1 MSQGASPCHM
11 EGEEFFEEER
21 EVTFVVE
28 RDEVDA
34 LVASVA
40 ELERNADPVVFGKLL
55 QIVHSYQELPQL
67 LDPHLEGWITPLAGV
82 LRAEAHKGEDAD
94 MVLVQRTA
102 KVLNALATVRG
113 AKTVVKFFPH
123 EARDLEPVVALLVR
137 SHDAQLCVT
146 TLEEKDELGTAWETR
161 AVLILWLSI
170 LVLIPF
176 DLVTVDSL
184 AEDLDDAEAPPVV
197 TRILRLCQD
206 RYLSDPGIVRDR
218 AATLLARLLTRPD
231 MPRALASF
239 LDWATEALAKAVPAP
254 EDEPKPRRDGRSM
267 SSSERAK
274 AFAAAEQKATFLIP
288 GVARALAAIFKLG
301 TRGALL
307 GVAER
312 AWGDARNLAESP
324 AAKGSAL
331 VRQLAC
337 KLAQRIGLLFLKP
350 RVVAWRYERGARSL
364 VDNLKKNGGDVSGS
378 VATVPEAPTSSESA
392 ARAVSAGEAS
402 DDDDDVPDGV
412 EEVIESLLIAL
423 QDKDTVVRWS
433 AAKGLGRI
441 TARLPAEFGDE
452 VVGSI
457 LECFAPAENENTR
470 HGACLALAE
479 LARRGLLLPERL
491 PDAVPHVA
499 EALTYDVR
507 RGPHSVGAHVRDAA
521 AYVCWAFARAYAPE
535 ALAPHAPALGP
546 ELLVAAC
553 FDREVNCRRAAAA
566 AFQEAVGRL
575 GAFPHGMDVVSA
587 ADYFALGARTN
598 AFTRVADFVCAL
610 DEYRPALLEHL
621 LRVKLAHWERPTRE
635 LAARALGVVGQR
647 DRDWTR
653 DTALP
658 VLLDRALSPAMETR
672 HGAVVGAAEA
682 LLALKPRDSEPETE
696 RKDAG
701 SFGTVRKR
709 PAGVVDGALAE
720 RVVTLVRDVEKARL
734 YRGKGGEA
742 MRAATCRFVE
752 CLAMTGQPLDRGPGP
767 AAGPKSLRSSLLAS
781 MEESLRHPSADVR
794 DAATR
799 ALGEFA
805 EAYMCGSSPEKGAER
820 LVATLAATAEED
832 PNPAARRGAAAALG
846 AMPAALLLAT
856 VKSRKTNGNGAHEPV
871 ANGETGSEREPASEQ
886 KPVVVPAWRVAMDAL
901 ATASQFEED
910 LEARDAET
918 RVCAVK
924 GAAGVARTLCAAVT
938 RARRVGGEAAAA
950 SAAATVAHETL
961 RVCLRCIQ
969 EDYCVDN
976 RGDVGSWVREAAMDA
991 IPDLVVAARAAA
1003 ADDAETGGAETSE
1016 TLSPERAREIVCA
1029 LLKQA
1034 AEKIDRVRAAAGA
1047 ALASTLRGDEARAL
1061 APLRGVPAGEALLA
1075 AIPKSTSAAA
1085 WAAPSSAF
1093 PALAKLIAADDD
1105 LCGLATYRRS
1115 LLEGFVVSA
1124 GGVGDSLGKAAGGAL
1139 VTVLRDDPELQRDV
1153 FKTLVA
1159 ILNDRAGVDR
1169 VTTPLLRVLD
1179 VCFSVGC
1186 LGAVAP
1192 APPAP
1197 PAPLAAALA
1206 AKLRAELKGSR
1217 DVAKLC
1223 LGVQALCHLAGLGK
1237 ADAGP
1242 VSDEATCAST
1252 NATLGL
1258 LALLVNR
1265 YPRVRRV
1272 AAEQLY
1278 VTLLG
1283 CEGEDAGTEK
1293 AIELLSATRWDA
1305 DLAVVKPAR
1314 NALYPML
1321 GLETPKQALVAAKSK
1336 TATCEAR
1343 DENDSY
1349 AALVGSAGY

>member
-1 MSQGASPCHM
+1 MSQGASSFPM
-11 EGEEFFEEER
+11 EGEEPPEDER
-21 EVTFVVE
+21 EVTFVAE
-28 RDEVDA
+28 KDEVDA
-34 LVASVA
+34 LVASIA
-40 ELERNADPVVFGKLL
+40 ELERNADPVAFQKVT
-55 QIVHSYQELPQL
+55 QIVLRYQELPQL

-82 LRAEAHKGEDAD
+82 LRAEAHKGDDAD

-102 KVLNALATVRG
+102 KALNALATVRG

-137 SHDAQLCVT
+137 SHDAQVCAT

-184 AEDLDDAEAPPVV
+184 AGDADDAEAPPVV
-197 TRILRLCQD
+197 MRILRLCQD
-206 RYLSDPGIVRDR
+206 RYLSDPGIVRER

-239 LDWATEALAKAVPAP
+239 LDWATEALAKANAP
-254 EDEPKPRRDGRSM
+254 RAAEETETETETTRDGSM

-274 AFAAAEQKATFLIP
+274 AFAAAEQKATFLVP

-312 AWGDARNLAESP
+312 AWGDARDLAESP

-331 VRQLAC
+331 VRRLAC

-364 VDNLKKNGGDVSGS
+364 VDNLKKNGGDDTGGAATGSRTPTPSES
-378 VATVPEAPTSSESA
+378 VAG
-392 ARAVSAGEAS
+392 AVSTEDAS

-412 EEVIESLLIAL
+412 EEVIESLLVAL
-423 QDKDTVVRWS
+423 RDKDTVVRWS

-457 LECFAPAENENTR
+457 LECFAPGENENTR

-546 ELLVAAC
+546 ALLVAAC

-587 ADYFALGARTN
+587 ADYFALGARAN

-635 LAARALGVVGQR
+635 LAARALGVVGRR

-653 DTALP
+653 GTALP
-658 VLLDRALSPAMETR
+658 ALLDRALSPALETR

-682 LLALKPRDSEPETE
+682 LLALAPD
-696 RKDAG
+696 G
-701 SFGTVRKR
+701 SGDGSGDGS
-709 PAGVVDGALAE
+709 AGVVGGALAE

-734 YRGKGGEA
+734 YRGKGGET

-752 CLAMTGQPLDRGPGP
+752 CLAMSRQPLDRGPGP
-767 AAGPKSLRSSLLAS
+767 AAGPKSLRSALLAS

-794 DAATR
+794 DAATS
-799 ALGEFA
+799 ALGAFA

-820 LVATLAATAEED
+820 LVATLAATAAED

-846 AMPAALLLAT
+846 AMPAALLLAA
-856 VKSRKTNGNGAHEPV
+856 VKSRRRNGVPLEPEPDAGSDETSSEPAAEPAAEPV
-871 ANGETGSEREPASEQ
+871 T
-886 KPVVVPAWRVAMDAL
+886 VPAWRAAMDAL
-901 ATASQFEED
+901 AAASRFEED
-910 LEARDAET
+910 PEARDAEA

-924 GAAGVARTLCAAVT
+924 GAAGVARTLLTAA
-938 RARRVGGEAAAA
+938 RARRGGGGDAAAA
-950 SAAATVAHETL
+950 AAAAATVADEAL
-961 RVCLRCIQ
+961 RVCVRCVQ

-991 IPDLVVAARAAA
+991 IPDLAAA
-1003 ADDAETGGAETSE
+1003 AQAAGGGETSG
-1016 TLSPERAREIVCA
+1016 TLRPDRAREIVSA

-1047 ALASTLRGDEARAL
+1047 ALASMLRGDEARAL

-1075 AIPKSTSAAA
+1075 AVPLSPAGAAA
-1085 WAAPSSAF
+1085 WAAPSTAF
-1093 PALAKLIAADDD
+1093 PALARLVAAGDE
-1105 LCGLATYRRS
+1105 LTLGLATYRRP

-1139 VTVLRDDPELQRDV
+1139 TAALRDDPELQRDV

-1159 ILNDRAGVDR
+1159 ILDERAGVDR

-1179 VCFSVGC
+1179 ACFSAGC

-1223 LGVQALCHLAGLGK
+1223 LGVQALCHLAGLARVG
-1237 ADAGP
+1237 AGDG
-1242 VSDEATCAST
+1242 SRDEATCAST
-1252 NATLGL
+1252 NATLGV

-1283 CEGEDAGTEK
+1283 CEGEDAGAE
-1293 AIELLSATRWDA
+1293 AAVELLSATRWDA
-1305 DLAVVKPAR
+1305 DLAAVKPAR

-1321 GLETPKQALVAAKSK
+1321 GLETPKQALVAAKAK
-1336 TATCEAR
+1336 AANREAK

>member
-1 MSQGASPCHM
+1 M
-11 EGEEFFEEER
+11 
-21 EVTFVVE
+21 TFVVE
-28 RDEVDA
+28 KDEVDA

-40 ELERNADPVVFGKLL
+40 ELQKNADPVAFLKVTE
-55 QIVHSYQELPQL
+55 IVLRYQELPQL

-82 LRAEAHKGEDAD
+82 LRAEAHKGDDAD

-102 KVLNALATVRG
+102 KALNALATVRG

-137 SHDAQLCVT
+137 SHDAQLCAT

-184 AEDLDDAEAPPVV
+184 ARECDDAEAPPVV
-197 TRILRLCQD
+197 MRILRLCQD

-239 LDWATEALAKAVPAP
+239 LDWATEALAKANAPHAP
-254 EDEPKPRRDGRSM
+254 EDDEIEKT
-267 SSSERAK
+267 ERAK
-274 AFAAAEQKATFLIP
+274 AFAAAEQKATFLVP

-312 AWGDARNLAESP
+312 AWGDARDLAESP
-324 AAKGSAL
+324 AARGSAL

-364 VDNLKKNGGDVSGS
+364 VDNLRKNDGDVSGGA
-378 VATVPEAPTSSESA
+378 ATGNVPETPTSSESA
-392 ARAVSAGEAS
+392 TRAVSTGQAS
-402 DDDDDVPDGV
+402 DDDDDDDDVPDGV
-412 EEVIESLLIAL
+412 EEVIESLLVAL
-423 QDKDTVVRWS
+423 RDKDTVVRWS

-457 LECFAPAENENTR
+457 LECFALGENENTR

-535 ALAPHAPALGP
+535 ALSPHAPALGP
-546 ELLVAAC
+546 ALLVAAC

-587 ADYFALGARTN
+587 ADYFALGARAN

-621 LRVKLAHWERPTRE
+621 LFVKLAHWERRTRE

-653 DTALP
+653 ATALP

-682 LLALKPRDSEPETE
+682 LLALRGAPRNPERKEPE
-696 RKDAG
+696 RNDAVLVSSG
-701 SFGTVRKR
+701 
-709 PAGVVDGALAE
+709 GVVDGALAE

-767 AAGPKSLRSSLLAS
+767 AAGPKSLRSALLAS

-799 ALGEFA
+799 ALGAFA

-820 LVATLAATAEED
+820 LVVTLAATAEED

-846 AMPAALLLAT
+846 AMPAALLLAA
-856 VKSRKTNGNGAHEPV
+856 VPSRKRNGNGDPDSG
-871 ANGETGSEREPASEQ
+871 ANGETGSDREFASEQ
-886 KPVVVPAWRVAMDAL
+886 KPVTVPAWRAAMDAL
-901 ATASQFEED
+901 AAASRFEED
-910 LEARDAET
+910 PEARDAEA

-924 GAAGVARTLCAAVT
+924 GAAGVARALCAAAT
-938 RARRVGGEAAAA
+938 RARRGGGEAAAA
-950 SAAATVAHETL
+950 AAAAAATVADETL
-961 RVCLRCIQ
+961 RVCVRCIQ

-991 IPDLVVAARAAA
+991 IPDLVAAARVAAG
-1003 ADDAETGGAETSE
+1003 DDAETGKTGAETSE
-1016 TLSPERAREIVCA
+1016 TLRPERVNEIVSA

-1047 ALASTLRGDEARAL
+1047 ALTLTLRGDEARAR

-1075 AIPKSTSAAA
+1075 AVPESAGAAA

-1093 PALAKLIAADDD
+1093 PALAKLVAADDD
-1105 LCGLATYRRS
+1105 SRGLATYRRS

-1139 VTVLRDDPELQRDV
+1139 VAALRDDPELQRDV

-1159 ILNDRAGVDR
+1159 ILDERAGVDR
-1169 VTTPLLRVLD
+1169 VTTPLLRALD
-1179 VCFSVGC
+1179 ACFSAGC

-1237 ADAGP
+1237 AGAGP
-1242 VSDEATCAST
+1242 AHDEATCAST
-1252 NATLGL
+1252 CATMGV

-1283 CEGEDAGTEK
+1283 CEGEDAGTEE

-1305 DLAVVKPAR
+1305 DLAAVKPAR

-1321 GLETPKQALVAAKSK
+1321 GLETPKQALVAAKAKAASR
-1336 TATCEAR
+1336 EAR

>member
-1 MSQGASPCHM
+1 M
-11 EGEEFFEEER
+11 EGEESPEEER
-21 EVTFVVE
+21 EVTFVAE
-28 RDEVDA
+28 KDEVDA
-34 LVASVA
+34 LVASIA
-40 ELERNADPVVFGKLL
+40 ELERNADPVAFQKVT
-55 QIVHSYQELPQL
+55 QIVLRYQELPQL

-82 LRAEAHKGEDAD
+82 LRAEAHKGDDAD

-102 KVLNALATVRG
+102 KALNALATVRG

-123 EARDLEPVVALLVR
+123 EARDLEAAVALLVR
-137 SHDAQLCVT
+137 SHDAEVCAT

-184 AEDLDDAEAPPVV
+184 ARDDVDDAEAPPVV
-197 TRILRLCQD
+197 MRILRLCQD

-231 MPRALASF
+231 MPRALARF
-239 LDWATEALAKAVPAP
+239 LDWATEALANANAP
-254 EDEPKPRRDGRSM
+254 HAASAPDDEAETETETENA
-267 SSSERAK
+267 ERAK
-274 AFAAAEQKATFLIP
+274 KKALAAAEQKATFLVP

-301 TRGALL
+301 TRAALL

-312 AWGDARNLAESP
+312 AWGDARDLAESP

-364 VDNLKKNGGDVSGS
+364 VDNLKKNGGDVSGGA
-378 VATVPEAPTSSESA
+378 ATGSETPTSSESTAPA
-392 ARAVSAGEAS
+392 AADES
-402 DDDDDVPDGV
+402 DDDDDEDHEDVPDGV
-412 EEVIESLLIAL
+412 EEVIESLLVAL
-423 QDKDTVVRWS
+423 RDKDTVVRWS

-452 VVGSI
+452 VVGSM
-457 LECFAPAENENTR
+457 LECFAPGENENTR

-521 AYVCWAFARAYAPE
+521 SYVCWAFARAYAPE

-587 ADYFALGARTN
+587 ADYFALGARVN
-598 AFTRVADFVCAL
+598 AFLRVADFVCAL

-621 LRVKLAHWERPTRE
+621 LRVKLAHWERSTRE
-635 LAARALGVVGQR
+635 LAARALGVVGKR

-653 DTALP
+653 TTALP
-658 VLLDRALSPAMETR
+658 FLLDRALSPALETR

-682 LLALKPRDSEPETE
+682 LLALSPEDGSGNAE
-696 RKDAG
+696 RRSD
-701 SFGTVRKR
+701 
-709 PAGVVDGALAE
+709 GVVDGALAE

-734 YRGKGGEA
+734 YRGKGGET

-752 CLAMTGQPLDRGPGP
+752 CLAMSGQPLDRGPGP
-767 AAGPKSLRSSLLAS
+767 ATGPKSLRSAILAS
-781 MEESLRHPSADVR
+781 MEESLRHPSSDVR
-794 DAATR
+794 DAATS
-799 ALGEFA
+799 ALGAFA

-820 LVATLAATAEED
+820 LVATLAATAEGD

-846 AMPAALLLAT
+846 AMPAALLLAS
-856 VKSRKTNGNGAHEPV
+856 VKARKPSGDEPEPDVSR
-871 ANGETGSEREPASEQ
+871 GETTSEPASE
-886 KPVVVPAWRVAMDAL
+886 PATVPAWRAAMDAL
-901 ATASQFEED
+901 AAAARFEED
-910 LEARDAET
+910 PEARDAEA

-924 GAAGVARTLCAAVT
+924 GAAGVARTLFAAAT
-938 RARRVGGEAAAA
+938 RARRLGGDAAAA
-950 SAAATVAHETL
+950 AAAATVADETL
-961 RVCLRCIQ
+961 RVCVRCIQ

-991 IPDLVVAARAAA
+991 IPDLVAAA
-1003 ADDAETGGAETSE
+1003 QATEESSPARE
-1016 TLSPERAREIVCA
+1016 TLREERVAEIVSA

-1034 AEKIDRVRAAAGA
+1034 AEKIDRVRASAGA
-1047 ALASTLRGDEARAL
+1047 ALASTLRGDESRAL
-1061 APLRGVPAGEALLA
+1061 APLRGVPAAEALLA
-1075 AIPKSTSAAA
+1075 AVPESAGAAAA
-1085 WAAPSSAF
+1085 WAAPSTAF
-1093 PALAKLIAADDD
+1093 PSLAALVAAGDGS
-1105 LCGLATYRRS
+1105 GLATYRAS
-1115 LLEGFVVSA
+1115 LVEGFVVSA

-1139 VTVLRDDPELQRDV
+1139 VSVLRDDDELQRDV
-1153 FKTLVA
+1153 SASLVA
-1159 ILNDRAGVDR
+1159 ILKERAGVDR
-1169 VTTPLLRVLD
+1169 VTTPALRVLD
-1179 VCFSVGC
+1179 TLFSAGC

-1197 PAPLAAALA
+1197 PAPLAAELA

-1237 ADAGP
+1237 AGP
-1242 VSDEATCAST
+1242 GASRDEATCAST
-1252 NATLGL
+1252 CATMGV

-1283 CEGEDAGTEK
+1283 CEGEDAGLEE
-1293 AIELLSATRWDA
+1293 ALELLSATRWDA
-1305 DLAVVKPAR
+1305 DLAAVKPAR

-1321 GLETPKQALVAAKSK
+1321 GLETPKQALVAAKAKAASL
-1336 TATCEAR
+1336 EAK